1 MGKIALV
8 CTSAREMR
16 GHPTGAW
23 LEEIATPY
31 YAIRDAGLDCAIVSI
46 DGGEVPI
53 DGASASGDFFTED
66 CKKFTADA
74 EAQGAMKA
82 SASFERCASSRCSL
96 EISSLAR
103 SASRWAKITYSD
115 ARRVENF
122 VRPQYVNSTSV
133 PSSSVFPLYASRRR
147 QRSFGLI
154 GFHSRIL
161 DNIPHLA
168 PGSRRL

>member
-53 DGASASGDFFTED
+53 DGASASGDFYTED
-66 CKKFTADA
+66 CKT
-74 EAQGAMKA
+74 
-82 SASFERCASSRCSL
+82 
-96 EISSLAR
+96 
-103 SASRWAKITYSD
+103 
-115 ARRVENF
+115 
-122 VRPQYVNSTSV
+122 
-133 PSSSVFPLYASRRR
+133 FPPTRRR
-147 QRSFGLI
+147 RG
-154 GFHSRIL
+154 R
-161 DNIPHLA
+161 
-168 PGSRRL
+168 